1 MSESEQRAAF
11 DAWCKAAPDGWEPIL
26 ATPGKWMVWQA
37 ACEWANERAAK
48 RIAELEAALKPLE
61 GIAGR
66 VFYDGMN
73 SSKADD
79 ATLYGFDGAYITY
92 GDLRRARAVLSQEEQ
107 HD

>member
-1 MSESEQRAAF
+1 MSESEERAAF

-48 RIAELEAALKPLE
+48 RIAVLEAALE
-61 GIAGR
+61 
-66 VFYDGMN
+66 VF
-73 SSKADD
+73 DD
-79 ATLYGFDGAYITY
+79 ALGEDDLDYPDDLAATIKWGRTTVYLLTL
-92 GDLRRARAVLSQEEQ
+92 GDLRRARAVLSQEKQ